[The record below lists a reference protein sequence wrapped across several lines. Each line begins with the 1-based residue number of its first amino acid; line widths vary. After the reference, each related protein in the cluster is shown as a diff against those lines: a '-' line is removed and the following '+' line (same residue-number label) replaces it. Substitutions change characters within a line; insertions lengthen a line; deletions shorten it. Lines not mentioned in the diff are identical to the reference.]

1 MVKNDRRCW
10 FYHEFLRDCV
20 VHRKVGRGIVRGIAA
35 LGILGITRSGE
46 TGLVIL
52 NITERLTLTR
62 VWETNINKHAY
73 MNLHYNKKLQQCE
86 VPEGS
91 SSLSLT
97 LTSGSLRRL
106 LIFIRGVLTES
117 LPLLQRLIWCWCPPL
132 HLKFRRS
139 KNLHSFKNTTA
150 QHKNQTKDT

>member
-73 MNLHYNKKLQQCE
+73 MNLHYNHYKVTTVWSAGRKLLSNPDWWFFEKTPHLHQRSPHGE
-86 VPEGS
+86 S
-91 SSLSLT
+91 SSSSEAHLML
-97 LTSGSLRRL
+97 
-106 LIFIRGVLTES
+106 V
-117 LPLLQRLIWCWCPPL
+117 PPL
-132 HLKFRRS
+132 HLKCKRS
-139 KNLHSFKNTTA
+139 KNLHSFKNMTA
-150 QHKNQTKDT
+150 QHKTQTKDV